1 MNVGQRIREAR
12 EDLGMQQTVLA
23 RRIGVAPNTIGRYES
38 GERVPPVAMLQ
49 KIARELRTEPA
60 EFLREP
66 VPLVQPVG
74 VEELDELLARVG
86 ARSRNLADPGLIR
99 SLEGA
104 SDAAVSRAVRQ
115 TRQELELLI
124 PELSRLGDELE
135 PGDAGFM
142 AHNKALS
149 WASQQVLAF
158 DFFLRARAGVEPE
171 SVAARALSRELLELA
186 MAG

>member
-1 MNVGQRIREAR
+1 MNVGQRMREAR
-12 EDLGMQQTVLA
+12 EELGMPQTVLA
-23 RRIGVAPNTIGRYES
+23 RRVGVVRHTIARYES
-38 GERVPPVAMLQ
+38 GEHEPSFEMLE

-60 EFLREP
+60 AFLREP

-86 ARSRNLADPGLIR
+86 SRTRNLADPDLIR

-104 SDAAVSRAVRQ
+104 SDAAVSRTVRQ

-149 WASQQVLAF
+149 WASTQVLAF

-171 SVAARALSRELLELA
+171 SVAARGLSRELLELA